1 MKVRSLL
8 ATGPSWVSRNRGP
21 RRLTALLVV
30 GALLAGC
37 SLAQDVIGQEEASDS
52 TAGGLG
58 DPGDCITVDMAVSS
72 EKIDLLTDLAGEFNG
87 SDAASVDG
95 RCIFVRPASKASGL
109 ATRLLAEGWPD
120 EAAEGPRPVI
130 WSPASSAWGTI
141 LNQLRADQ
149 GAPEMAPPGT
159 PFMLSPLVI
168 AMPEPMAQALG
179 YPDEPVGWAD
189 ILELARSDEGWGAY
203 DHPEWGPFRLGKTN
217 PNFSTSGLSAL
228 IAQAY
233 AATGSTDELT
243 TEDLARNEVD
253 SFARDI
259 ESAVVH
265 YGDTTLTFL
274 NNLARND
281 ARGTALTYASAVA
294 VEEVSLINYNRGNPD
309 GVLEPGEELIPPKV
323 PLVAIYPE
331 EGTLFSDNPFFVL
344 DADWVSDEQQA
355 AARLFEE
362 FVQRPENQRRV
373 LEFGFR
379 PGNPQV
385 EIGAPITPDL
395 GVDPQQPQTTLEVPA
410 PPVMVDLLERW
421 DEQRKTARVLVV
433 LDVSGS
439 MGEPAGDGNVTKLEL
454 AVDAASSSL
463 GQFHDRDEVGLRI
476 FSTGL
481 EGPGSGT
488 DFLDLVPVAPVG
500 DQREELRQRLE
511 GLTPVEGTPL
521 FDVTADSYDM
531 MTRDYDPEKINAIV
545 LLTDGR
551 NDDPEGEL
559 DLPTLLEHLS
569 AGSEGRQS
577 QPVRIFPIS
586 YGRDADLA
594 TLQRIAD
601 ATNAAV
607 YDASD
612 PTSIRRVFDAVI
624 SNF

>member
-1 MKVRSLL
+1 MRGFL
-8 ATGPSWVSRNRGP
+8 AVGPPRVSRNQDPPSFLSGGAGP
-21 RRLTALLVV
+21 PRVSRNQDPRSFLSGGAGPPRVSRNQDPRSLIALLVV
-30 GALLAGC
+30 GMLLLAGC
-37 SLAQDVIGQEEASDS
+37 SVVQDVVGQDEASEG

-72 EKIDLLTDLAGEFNG
+72 EKIDLLSDLASEFNG
-87 SDAASVDG
+87 SDGASVDG

-109 ATRLLAEGWPD
+109 ATRLLAQGWAD

-130 WSPASSAWGTI
+130 WSPASSAWGSI

-168 AMPEPMAQALG
+168 AMPEPMAEALG
-179 YPDEPVGWAD
+179 YPEEPVGWSD

-243 TEDLARNEVD
+243 TED
-253 SFARDI
+253 
-259 ESAVVH
+259 
-265 YGDTTLTFL
+265 
-274 NNLARND
+274 LARND

-344 DADWVSDEQQA
+344 NADWVSDDQQA
-355 AARLFEE
+355 AARVFEE

-385 EIGAPITPDL
+385 EIGEPITPDL

-421 DEQRKTARVLVV
+421 DEQRKTARVLLV

-439 MGEPAGDGNVTKLEL
+439 MGEPAGDG
-454 AVDAASSSL
+454 
-463 GQFHDRDEVGLRI
+463 
-476 FSTGL
+476 
-481 EGPGSGT
+481 
-488 DFLDLVPVAPVG
+488 
-500 DQREELRQRLE
+500 
-511 GLTPVEGTPL
+511 
-521 FDVTADSYDM
+521 
-531 MTRDYDPEKINAIV
+531 
-545 LLTDGR
+545 
-551 NDDPEGEL
+551 
-559 DLPTLLEHLS
+559 
-569 AGSEGRQS
+569 
-577 QPVRIFPIS
+577 
-586 YGRDADLA
+586 
-594 TLQRIAD
+594 
-601 ATNAAV
+601 
-607 YDASD
+607 
-612 PTSIRRVFDAVI
+612 
-624 SNF
+624 